1 MIFFVPNNDSLSL
14 SLSEIRPPPYV
25 ASDKSMTLG
34 KAVNVIL
41 YLVYQSPLS
50 ILWRAFLEIHRR
62 RDTSALP
69 LIALID
75 KQQLLW
81 LRQISNKNS
90 SESAD
95 FSLYHVLRKTNQIS
109 LIRNTNQNQPK
120 MSLLSPKT
128 IVITT
133 VPGKTQSRPITVQAP
148 MDVDYYS
155 EDQDE
160 GPRKRRRLTHL
171 SPEEKMM
178 RR

>member
-1 MIFFVPNNDSLSL
+1 
-14 SLSEIRPPPYV
+14 
-25 ASDKSMTLG
+25 MTLG

-41 YLVYQSPLS
+41 YLVNQSPLI
-50 ILWRAFLEIHRR
+50 ILWRTFLETIDEETHQHFRLLHWSTNNNYYDLDRFLTTNHRR
-62 RDTSALP
+62 VLTSA
-69 LIALID
+69 
-75 KQQLLW
+75 
-81 LRQISNKNS
+81 
-90 SESAD
+90 
-95 FSLYHVLRKTNQIS
+95 YHVLRKTNQNS

-120 MSLLSPKT
+120 MSLLTPKT

-155 EDQDE
+155 EDQDG